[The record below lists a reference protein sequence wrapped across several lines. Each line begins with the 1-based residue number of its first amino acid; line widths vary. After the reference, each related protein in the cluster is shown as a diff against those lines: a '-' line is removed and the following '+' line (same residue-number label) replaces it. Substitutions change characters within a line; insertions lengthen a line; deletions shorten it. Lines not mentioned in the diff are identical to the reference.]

1 MNIAMS
7 DATKRPATASRT
19 GYILIVLGLS
29 IALFAMA
36 LDEWTNLYELELVS
50 GCVGLLTSVIA
61 AIMAW
66 CDLTLSREQ

>member
-7 DATKRPATASRT
+7 DATKRPATTSRT

-61 AIMAW
+61 AIIAGG
-66 CDLTLSREQ
+66 DLTWSREQ